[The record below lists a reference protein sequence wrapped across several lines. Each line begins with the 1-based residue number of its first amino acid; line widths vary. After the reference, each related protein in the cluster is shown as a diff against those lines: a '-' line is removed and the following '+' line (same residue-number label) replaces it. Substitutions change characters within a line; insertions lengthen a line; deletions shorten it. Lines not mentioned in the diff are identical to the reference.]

1 MYNVKT
7 TARERERQANT
18 ERAPF
23 TERASVEGKGVGGNS
38 RQKVAS
44 PFSSKTRVERNE
56 NEMMEMEWNV
66 SLSHN

>member
-1 MYNVKT
+1 M
-7 TARERERQANT
+7 
-18 ERAPF
+18 
-23 TERASVEGKGVGGNS
+23 EGKGVGGNS